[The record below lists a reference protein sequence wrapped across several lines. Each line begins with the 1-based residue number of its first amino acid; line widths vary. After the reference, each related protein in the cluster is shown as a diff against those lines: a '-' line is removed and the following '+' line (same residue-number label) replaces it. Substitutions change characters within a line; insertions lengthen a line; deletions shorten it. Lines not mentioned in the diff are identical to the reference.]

1 MTQLVADPR
10 LKAEP
15 RGCPHF
21 GQERRASDQ
30 GSDRLKRTG
39 EPRGQG
45 LGGKMKVWSRRVSH
59 CQGEGEMSRFV
70 SGKKRNWI
78 SVSILQSLPLCSV
91 GKRMWALSKPG

>member
-39 EPRGQG
+39 EPRGWRPWRKQAIPVEASG
-45 LGGKMKVWSRRVSH
+45 LYIKPFT
-59 CQGEGEMSRFV
+59 E
-70 SGKKRNWI
+70 I
-78 SVSILQSLPLCSV
+78 PLFLNQC
-91 GKRMWALSKPG
+91 